1 MDYTAY
7 LDKVFGCYIGK
18 CVGGTVGAPYEGMKQ
33 VLAVTCDK
41 RIFEDMLPN
50 DDLDLQVLW
59 LEGLKRWGEHIHSDH
74 LAALFKTGYPY
85 SPGEYAFFKKNW
97 ERGIHPPYSGSFNN
111 QYYHQGMGCPIRAEI
126 WGCVAPLNPTL
137 ACRLSELD
145 GRLDHSEESI
155 YGEMFV
161 ASLISLSFG
170 EDGLEELL
178 QQALAFTPESRV
190 RQTIVDTMNWCR
202 VLGDITAVR
211 ERILGKYGHP
221 DCTNLFQNIGITVA
235 ALMIGKLDFMRTIEL
250 AVNCGYDTD
259 CTAGL
264 AASVIG
270 AIKGAGY
277 FQQQFGVD
285 DIAFKLDARCEDYNH
300 SIRTLSEEICRVG
313 VHYTNNLNNSLTIDN
328 APVRALRVEN
338 PGFLFDAA
346 YDALTIRPGE
356 KRTVRITVRN
366 TQDRAA
372 AVAFTADYPAGFEGE
387 ITEAP
392 SSIEA
397 HAEGR
402 VTLTIGMLHKE
413 LLSDTNITVLN
424 LVSEGRQHSY
434 SFGLIT
440 PTLYRISRPY
450 NENYFHIN
458 PVSHANYYD
467 FFSEVDADKRHD
479 AIRNYHLNTRVDT
492 ERAYLD
498 LAKLS
503 MGEEAGLIDTAV
515 AYEDRISISQLVSSS
530 GPCVLYLV
538 REIISDR
545 ALTVSLHIGCS
556 DQMEV
561 YFNGA
566 FIVRNEESCWWTGEN
581 YHIANVEL
589 REGKNLLAVKLAR
602 RSEDAVFSCALV
614 HAGELLKF
622 PEHVTGLRQPNRL
635 V

>member
-1 MDYTAY
+1 MDYTTY
-7 LDKVFGCYIGK
+7 FDKVFGCYIGK

-41 RIFEDMLPN
+41 RIFENMLPN

-59 LEGLKRWGEHIHSDH
+59 LEGLKRWGEYIHSDH
-74 LAALFKTGYPY
+74 LAELFKTGYPY

-111 QYYHQGMGCPIRAEI
+111 QYYHQGMGCPIRGEI

-161 ASLISLSFG
+161 ASMISLSFG
-170 EDGLEELL
+170 EDDLEELL

-190 RQTIVDTMNWCR
+190 RQTVVDTMNWCR
-202 VLGDITAVR
+202 ELGDIMAVR
-211 ERILGKYGHP
+211 ERILSKYGHP

-235 ALMIGKLDFMRTIEL
+235 ALMIGKLDFMHTIEL

-270 AIKGAGY
+270 AIKGADY

-285 DIAFKLDARCEDYNH
+285 DIEFKLDAHCEDYDH
-300 SIRTLSEEICRVG
+300 SIRTLSEEICRIG
-313 VHYTNNLNNSLTIDN
+313 VHYTGNLNKALEIDN
-328 APVRALRVEN
+328 APVRPLRVEN
-338 PGFLFDAA
+338 PGFVFDIT
-346 YDALTIRPGE
+346 YDALTIQPGE
-356 KRTVRITVRN
+356 KRTVQITVRN
-366 TQDRAA
+366 TQDRAE
-372 AVAFTADYPAGFEGE
+372 AVAFTAVYPPGFQGE

-392 SSIEA
+392 SSIDA
-397 HAEGR
+397 HTEGK
-402 VTLTIGMLHKE
+402 VTLIISMLHTD
-413 LLSDTNITVLN
+413 LLSDTNITVLK
-424 LVSEGRQHSY
+424 LQSEGKQYSY
-434 SFGLIT
+434 SFGLVT

-450 NENYFHIN
+450 HENYFDIE
-458 PVSHANYYD
+458 PAEYANYYD
-467 FFSEVDADKRHD
+467 FFTEATVDKRHD
-479 AIRNYHLNTRVDT
+479 AIRNYHLNIRADT
-492 ERAYLD
+492 DLAYLD
-498 LAKLS
+498 LANLS
-503 MGEEAGLIDTAV
+503 TGEEAQLVDTAI
-515 AYEDRISISQLVSSS
+515 AYEDCIRLSQLLSSS

-581 YHIANVEL
+581 YHIANVVL
-589 REGKNLLAVKLAR
+589 QEGKNLLAVKLAR
-602 RSEDAVFSCALV
+602 RSEDAVFSCVLV
-614 HAGELLKF
+614 HDGELMKF
-622 PEHVTGLRQPNRL
+622 PEHVTGLRQSNRL
-635 V
+635 G